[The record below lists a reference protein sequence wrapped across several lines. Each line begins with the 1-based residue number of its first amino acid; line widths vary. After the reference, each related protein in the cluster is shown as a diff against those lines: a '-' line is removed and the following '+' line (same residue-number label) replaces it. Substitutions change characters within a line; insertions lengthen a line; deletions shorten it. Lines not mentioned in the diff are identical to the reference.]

1 MLTQDDYKLY
11 TGEVTNYA
19 DDDWQRLV
27 NLASSRLASFLCL
40 DELPIVDG
48 VLPVDLSMLLA
59 NFVCLMLASRGRNL
73 RVASKK
79 VRNFTIS
86 YDNGS
91 AANAF
96 AELQQSYGDI
106 IAKYSACG
114 IGIAVE
120 RDAVRC
126 YDGCL

>member
-11 TGEVTNYA
+11 TGEATNYA
-19 DDDWQRLV
+19 DDDWQKLV

-40 DELPIVDG
+40 DELPTTG
-48 VLPVDLSMLLA
+48 GALPADLAMLLA
-59 NFVCLMLASRGRNL
+59 NFICLMLASRGRNL

-91 AANAF
+91 AANTF
-96 AELQQSYGDI
+96 TELQQNYSDI
-106 IAKYSACG
+106 VARYSACG
-114 IGIAVE
+114 SGIAVE
-120 RDAVRC
+120 SDAVRC
-126 YDGCL
+126 YNGCL

>member
-11 TGEVTNYA
+11 TGEAVNFSDA
-19 DDDWQRLV
+19 DWQKLV
-27 NLASSRLASFLCL
+27 DLASSRLASFLCL
-40 DELPIVDG
+40 DQLPTTDGELPA
-48 VLPVDLSMLLA
+48 DLTLLLA
-59 NFVCLMLASRGRNL
+59 NFICLMLADRGNGT

-91 AANAF
+91 ATNAF
-96 AELQQSYGDI
+96 ADLSNRYGDI
-106 IAKYSACG
+106 IATYSACG
-114 IGIAVE
+114 LEISVE

-126 YDGCL
+126 CNGCF